1 MKEKFLSK
9 GNIALF
15 LIALAFTVL
24 TGVIVSAFTLE
35 KVNIVAAA
43 PMGGI
48 LSMLIIGG
56 LCEIANYKLPVGPDA
71 GILGVVFG
79 TLVTL
84 LIY

>member
-9 GNIALF
+9 GNVALFAIALVITV
-15 LIALAFTVL
+15 LAGIITAAFTE
-24 TGVIVSAFTLE
+24 E
-35 KVNIVAAA
+35 KVNIVAISA
-43 PMGGI
+43 MGGV

-71 GILGVVFG
+71 GILGVVVG
-79 TLVTL
+79 TLLTL